1 MLNLSVVRNTAQI
14 TRRLQEVLDRTA
26 DLRPLLL
33 EIGEDLTESAKQRFS
48 TLTDPDGFGWQE
60 NSELVIAR
68 KGHDIPLTGKTHM
81 LRNTID
87 YQLRGDTRVEIGSP
101 LAYSVVQQFGG
112 WSYWEEYG
120 EWWKVP
126 PRPFIG
132 LSQQDAQTILHLTGD
147 YLVPNP
153 V

>member
-1 MLNLSVVRNTAQI
+1 MLNLSVVRNTRQI
-14 TRRLQEVLDRTA
+14 TQRIQDVLDKIA

-33 EIGEDLTESAKQRFS
+33 EIGEDLQESTKKRFD
-48 TLTDPDGFGWQE
+48 TLEDPDGFGWQE

-81 LRNTID
+81 LRNTIT
-87 YQLRGDTRVEIGSP
+87 YQLRGDTGVAVGSP

-112 WSYWEEYG
+112 WSYWEEYD
-120 EWWKVP
+120 EWWRVP

-132 LSQQDAQTILHLTGD
+132 LSEQDAQTILHLTEE
-147 YLVPNP
+147 YLL
-153 V
+153 